1 MHVTRLFC
9 PPLNPLLP
17 HGEKGEFGRPEAQ
30 NERRNAGASPKNLP
44 LSAEMPW
51 VRAPPARSGQT
62 GTTTY
67 PGDAL
72 SARASGAQRADRDNR
87 VPWRCPECARL
98 RRAAGRP
105 GQPRTPEMP

>member
-30 NERRNAGASPKNLP
+30 NERRNAGASPKK
-44 LSAEMPW
+44 
-51 VRAPPARSGQT
+51 PAAVSR
-62 GTTTY
+62 
-67 PGDAL
+67 DAL
-72 SARASGAQRADRDNR
+72 GARASGAQRADRDNH
-87 VPWRCPECARL
+87 VPRRCPECARL

-105 GQPRTPEMP
+105 GQPRTLEMP

>member
-62 GTTTY
+62 GTTAY
-67 PGDAL
+67 A
-72 SARASGAQRADRDNR
+72 
-87 VPWRCPECARL
+87 WRLP
-98 RRAAGRP
+98 
-105 GQPRTPEMP
+105 